1 MPYVI
6 GAGLAL
12 VICLFATF
20 VGFDRDRALYPT
32 LTIVIAS
39 YYALFALMGGA
50 MGALGVESV
59 VILMFA
65 LASVVGFKFN
75 LWVVVGALVG
85 HGIFDALHAH
95 FVANPGVPV
104 WWPMF
109 CLAYD
114 VAAGGYLALLLGRSR
129 VPARS
134 L

>member
-1 MPYVI
+1 
-6 GAGLAL
+6 
-12 VICLFATF
+12 
-20 VGFDRDRALYPT
+20 
-32 LTIVIAS
+32 
-39 YYALFALMGGA
+39 

>member
-20 VGFDRDRALYPT
+20 VGFDRDRAFYPT

-85 HGIFDALHAH
+85 HGILDALHAH